1 MRTLAVAA
9 VVLALP
15 IDMACADDVDDG
27 FKAGANIAH
36 GAISISV
43 SRHNAGSVGS
53 SFSGGGSSSGWVPPA
68 VGAAAYKP
76 QPVCTLGPQT
86 PLSILSAAISTT
98 TATSLLST
106 YKCTTPTN
114 PTNPNQANPT
124 QAAIAAIPETI
135 NHWAKTAN
143 LKNPQVSRQPNTKK
157 VLPATP
163 PVIAYTNATVQHQ
176 NLKVGPLNVTI
187 TARPTKYTWAW
198 GDNTTTQTHT
208 PGAAYPNQTITH
220 EYAPAKKRQ
229 ITLTTTWEIYYQAPG
244 LPSAK
249 LNQNL
254 QTTSQSTPFE
264 VTNTTTVLTNDAEK
278 EQGH

>member
-1 MRTLAVAA
+1 MHHPHKPHKPKPGQPHTSS
-9 VVLALP
+9 
-15 IDMACADDVDDG
+15 
-27 FKAGANIAH
+27 H
-36 GAISISV
+36 
-43 SRHNAGSVGS
+43 SRHPRNN
-53 SFSGGGSSSGWVPPA
+53 
-68 VGAAAYKP
+68 KP
-76 QPVCTLGPQT
+76 LGQNRQPQ
-86 PLSILSAAISTT
+86 
-98 TATSLLST
+98 
-106 YKCTTPTN
+106 
-114 PTNPNQANPT
+114 
-124 QAAIAAIPETI
+124 
-135 NHWAKTAN
+135 
-143 LKNPQVSRQPNTKK
+143 NPQVSRQPNTKK

-249 LNQNL
+249 LDQNL